1 MAESLSTRNCTP
13 CQGEEE
19 PLKGEELKA
28 LHRQLTDGWK
38 VVDEHHLIK
47 NFTFD
52 DFRQALDFTNRVG
65 EVAEEEGHHP
75 DIYLSWGKV
84 EVKIWTHKIG
94 GLSESDFIF
103 AAKSDAVR

>member
-1 MAESLSTRNCTP
+1 MAESLSTRKCKP